1 MNRYRNYMDRIT
13 APASLHE
20 KLLAGE
26 TPRRRRNRYAPAF
39 ALAAACCL
47 LAVVGLW
54 QPWFGTPAQEASP
67 TAGVAATP
75 GTAESAPPEQPTE
88 HTLTVGGGPFQGQ
101 PRTFFDIP
109 TLSFPDCNDSETLMV
124 DYSLPE
130 GWFSEPMTAQDIL
143 GIFGGRDDVPWIL
156 CWYDFGLDG
165 MVIYNA
171 DGTVYN
177 ASIQGV
183 RDTESF
189 TLTLWPGQY
198 PLLSTVYT
206 DAAVQ
211 EVDGVEVTSS
221 MVYADENGD
230 RRYEITCRATFQV
243 GDLGMDFV
251 YTGENGDAATW
262 LPCTFLWNATRTD
275 STITTEHLV
284 SRTGGEGFL
293 HLGTAVISDD
303 RDLTL
308 EEAYEEDMAVFFP
321 DPDVLPAGFSFE
333 SAHRRLDQSWNT
345 LSILFNRRYD
355 YLHIRVTR
363 LPAYAGFPAP
373 DFQPGEVTA
382 AALEEWGFYID
393 YFTDYQNGDTP
404 GWQYNTFTVHYSQA
418 DGSTMVATWDVKG
431 ISPSDLAALVNGTA
445 MAPPED
451 GPKVFPLE

>member
-13 APASLHE
+13 ASASLHE

-26 TPRRRRNRYAPAF
+26 PPRRRRNRYAPAF

-54 QPWFGTPAQEASP
+54 QPWAGTPAQEVSP

-75 GTAESAPPEQPTE
+75 GTAESSPPEQATE
-88 HTLTVGGGPFQGQ
+88 HTLTVGGDPFQGQ
-101 PRTFFDIP
+101 PHTFFGIP

-124 DYSLPE
+124 DYGPQE
-130 GWFSEPMTAQDIL
+130 DWFSEPMTAQDIL
-143 GIFGGRDDVPWIL
+143 GIFGGGDDVPWSL
-156 CWYDFGLDG
+156 YWYDFGLDG

-177 ASIQGV
+177 ASIRGV

-198 PLLSTVYT
+198 PQLSTVYT

-251 YTGENGDAATW
+251 YTGEDGDRATM
-262 LPCTFLWNATRTD
+262 LPCVFLWNALQTD
-275 STITTEHLV
+275 GTITTDHLV
-284 SRTGGEGFL
+284 SRTNGEGFL
-293 HLGTAVISDD
+293 DLGTAVISDD
-303 RDLTL
+303 RELTL

-321 DPDVLPAGFSFE
+321 DPEELPLGFQFGN
-333 SAHRRLDQSWNT
+333 AHRKLNQNWDS
-345 LSILFNRRYD
+345 LSILFTHNYG
-355 YLHIRVTR
+355 YLYVQVMCF
-363 LPAYAGFPAP
+363 PAYASLAAP
-373 DFQPGEVTA
+373 DFQPGKVTA
-382 AALEEWGFYID
+382 ADLEAWGSYGDDALW
-393 YFTDYQNGDTP
+393 DTAT
-404 GWQYNTFTVHYSQA
+404 WEYDTFTIHYPQT
-418 DGSTMVATWDVKG
+418 DGSTMAVTWAAKA
-431 ISPSDLAALVNGTA
+431 ISPADLASLVNGTTVVL
-445 MAPPED
+445 PEGD
-451 GPKVFPLE
+451 LQAVPLE

>member
-54 QPWFGTPAQEASP
+54 QPWSGTPAQEASP

-75 GTAESAPPEQPTE
+75 GTAESPPPEQAAE
-88 HTLTVGGGPFQGQ
+88 HTLTVGGDPFQGQ
-101 PRTFFDIP
+101 PHTFFGIP
-109 TLSFPDCNDSETLMV
+109 TLSFPDCNDSETLMI
-124 DYSLPE
+124 DWGLPD
-130 GWFSEPMTAQDIL
+130 GWFSEPMTAEDIL
-143 GIFGGRDDVPWIL
+143 GIFGGGDDIPWSL
-156 CWYDFGLDG
+156 YWYDFGLDG
-165 MVIYNA
+165 TVIYNA
-171 DGTVYN
+171 DGSVIN
-177 ASIQGV
+177 ASIRGV

-198 PLLSTVYT
+198 PLLSPAYT

-251 YTGENGDAATW
+251 YTGEDGDRATM
-262 LPCTFLWNATRTD
+262 LPCVFLWNALQTD
-275 STITTEHLV
+275 GTITTAHLV
-284 SRTGGEGFL
+284 PDSIPEQ
-293 HLGTAVISDD
+293 
-303 RDLTL
+303 RDEELTL

-321 DPDVLPAGFSFE
+321 DPEELPLGFQFGN
-333 SAHRRLDQSWNT
+333 AHRKLDQNWDS
-345 LSILFNRRYD
+345 LSILFTHNYG
-355 YLHIRVTR
+355 YLYVQVMRF
-363 LPAYAGFPAP
+363 PAYASLAAP
-373 DFQPGEVTA
+373 DFQPGKVTA
-382 AALEEWGFYID
+382 ADLESWGSYGDDALW
-393 YFTDYQNGDTP
+393 DTTT
-404 GWQYNTFTVHYSQA
+404 WEYDTFTIHYPQT
-418 DGSTMVATWDVKG
+418 DGSTMVVTWAAKG
-431 ISPSDLAALVNGTA
+431 ISPADLAALVSGTTVA
-445 MAPPED
+445 LPEGD
-451 GPKVFPLE
+451 LRAVPLE